1 MNTNKT
7 ATRHLGHCQVCEG
20 EYKLIDGKM
29 VHHGYKRPGWGH
41 IVGDCMGV
49 FELPYEK
56 SCEVCKTYRTAVEGQ
71 IVTRKETLRSLEAG
85 EIDTLYFT
93 NYRGETKP
101 VKKAECKS
109 DWEWKDALNRK
120 MGEIRYAIR
129 QMEAEVERMTK
140 RIDAWV
146 LTETKSFEEKL
157 EEVRVA
163 KAERAAIVA
172 AKRAERAAKEQ
183 AKAEKK
189 AALEARRA
197 AETAAMFD
205 KARELAAQDKPSQK
219 DVEKLG
225 RAIKKATWLWNNDY
239 APVKVELTKLGLM
252 NAEGWLQVW

>member
-1 MNTNKT
+1 MTTNKT

-20 EYKLIDGKM
+20 EFKLHNGQM
-29 VHHGYKRPGWGH
+29 VHHGYKRPGWGS

-56 SCEVCKTYRTAVEGQ
+56 SCDICKQYKASVEGQ
-71 IVTRKETLRSLEAG
+71 IERSKATLLKLEAG
-85 EIDTLYFT
+85 EITELLFDS
-93 NYRGETKP
+93 YRGLKV

-109 DWEWKDALNRK
+109 DYEWKDALNRK
-120 MGEIRYAIR
+120 MGEIKYSIR
-129 QMEAEVERMTK
+129 QMEAEVIRMTK
-140 RIDAWV
+140 RIEAWV

-219 DVEKLG
+219 DVEKLHK
-225 RAIKKATWLWNNDY
+225 AIRKATWLWNRDY
-239 APVKVELTKLGLM
+239 APVQAELIKLGIM
-252 NAEGWLQVW
+252 NPEGWLRP